1 MKSSKTSKSTSM
13 LTLIAVAVI
22 VVFAVVCG
30 IFAGPKFKAHIDN
43 KRAEEAATAEDMA
56 VANGEKE
63 PTVSYAARATGISV
77 EDYLAQYGLALGDE
91 ITEQTTLDDLTHNM
105 TVSNYVKFAGIT
117 DDEGNPDVDSYLA
130 QFSDA
135 VTADTLMKDLNA
147 MSAETAL
154 GSEMF
159 NATKEQYGLGD
170 EITGET
176 TLEDFENALVQAQQ
190 DAAAAAQSTASP
202 EGEAQATEA
211 PAETPAE

>member
-1 MKSSKTSKSTSM
+1 M
-13 LTLIAVAVI
+13 LTLISVAVI
-22 VVFAVVCG
+22 VVFAVICG
-30 IFAGPKFKAHIDN
+30 IFAGPKFKVHIDS

-63 PTVSYAARATGISV
+63 PTVSYAARATGMSV
-77 EDYLAQYGLALGDE
+77 EDYLAQYGLTLGDE
-91 ITEQTTLDDLTHNM
+91 ITEQTTLDDLANNM
-105 TVSNYVKFAGIT
+105 TISNYVSFAGMT
-117 DDEGNPDVDSYLA
+117 DEEGNPDVDGYLE

-176 TLEDFENALVQAQQ
+176 TLEDFENAIVKAQQ

-202 EGEAQATEA
+202 DGEAQT
-211 PAETPAE
+211 AETPAETQTEQ